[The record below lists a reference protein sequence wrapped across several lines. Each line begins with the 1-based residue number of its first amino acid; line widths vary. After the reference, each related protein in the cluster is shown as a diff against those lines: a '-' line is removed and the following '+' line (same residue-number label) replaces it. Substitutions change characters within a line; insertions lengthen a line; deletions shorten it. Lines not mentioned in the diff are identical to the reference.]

1 MLQITVRIPGFL
13 HSHDGVHPY
22 RKTKRAGRG
31 RATVAASADGR
42 KGAGPKRRLQ
52 KRWPSSILHT
62 PFSGIR
68 PE

>member
-1 MLQITVRIPGFL
+1 MI
-13 HSHDGVHPY
+13 GVHPY

-42 KGAGPKRRLQ
+42 ESVRPNKDDCKKL
-52 KRWPSSILHT
+52 WLSSFLYITFL
-62 PFSGIR
+62 GIF